1 MYVHITAVLSGS
13 FMNSEERYIVLE
25 RMSSTVLHV

>member
-1 MYVHITAVLSGS
+1 MMAVLSDS
-13 FMNSEERYIVLE
+13 LINSEERYIVLE